1 MKEIFI
7 FVLTALI
14 GYLLGS
20 IDTGIIV
27 SKLCHRDD
35 VRGHGSGG
43 AGMTNMLRT
52 FGKKAAILTALGDV
66 LKGFLSVCL
75 GKWLFAN
82 MLAMPPMWG
91 AYVAYIFAVIG
102 HWKPVFFGFKG
113 GKCVLVSAGGLLA
126 LSPPLF
132 VMLACEFLLF
142 FLPTRMVSVGSIA
155 MAATFPFAA
164 FAYGKFVQHL
174 PTQELW
180 LFVAVT
186 AFVGFLVVYLHR
198 SNIKRILSGTEYR
211 FDGKNKKNNHEK

>member
-1 MKEIFI
+1 MKEILI
-7 FVLTALI
+7 FVLTAVI
-14 GYLLGS
+14 GYILGS

-27 SKLCHRDD
+27 SRMLHSDD
-35 VRGHGSGG
+35 VRRHGSGG

-52 FGKKAAILTALGDV
+52 FGKKAAVITALGDV
-66 LKGFLSVCL
+66 LKGFLSVFV

-82 MLAMPPMWG
+82 MLLLPPMWG

-126 LSPPLF
+126 LCPPLF
-132 VMLACEFLLF
+132 AILGCEFLLF

-164 FAYGKFVQHL
+164 FLYGKYAQQL

-211 FDGKNKKNNHEK
+211 FDGKNKKK